1 MATKVYSSN
10 GPRPRIRTRISVYDR
25 IVRKL
30 VLLGDSR
37 VEAQNK
43 ARDKFKLIEIQS
55 QFKFNDYAIS

>member
-10 GPRPRIRTRISVYDR
+10 GPRIRTRISVYDR
-25 IVRKL
+25 IVKKL

-55 QFKFNDYAIS
+55 QFKFNDYAVS

>member
-10 GPRPRIRTRISVYDR
+10 GQRIRTRISVYDR
-25 IVRKL
+25 IVKKL

-55 QFKFNDYAIS
+55 QFKFNDYAVS

>member
-10 GPRPRIRTRISVYDR
+10 GPRIRTRISVYDR
-25 IVRKL
+25 VVKKL

-55 QFKFNDYAIS
+55 QFKFNDYAVS

>member
-10 GPRPRIRTRISVYDR
+10 GPRVRTRISVYDR
-25 IVRKL
+25 IVKKL

-37 VEAQNK
+37 SEAQNK
-43 ARDKFKLIEIQS
+43 ARQKFKLIEIQS